1 MKSLR
6 SVLLLCALWV
16 VLVQP
21 GSAQWMFEKKPV
33 AKGSSFEVAEFI
45 PADAQ
50 AVVGFALK
58 GQVDVPGIVS
68 DVKAAAKASGDDD
81 IADMERG
88 LGLPL
93 ERWVRMFNGRGYA
106 ALLSSEPGADAM
118 PSWVLVLQL
127 DRTADFDTWLGGKWK
142 KAYRLKERDAQ
153 GFHIREIQD
162 GTQFGRG
169 GNWFY
174 IASDSQTANRLA
186 VTLSRKAGALADD
199 PLFIKAQSSLTGGA
213 SGIFA
218 YVDGAKVRKTMF
230 KGLEMNPDEPGMRE
244 FAFWDFA
251 VASIDAKT
259 ERGDAFLGFNP
270 DAGPLLTALRKPGRV
285 NGALLDLLPGDQST
299 LFAADAGWVA
309 NTVDTL
315 AGEIPALA
323 MFVGMAYTSL
333 NEYGDF
339 AEAFDGTFV
348 MGANL
353 PDVIAESGR
362 QEMYVKHERG
372 PLVACESNLKN
383 LGTALEMYSTDWS
396 GEYPDSFD
404 KLTPNYLKT
413 IPVCPT
419 KGAKPYTYDLSKPE
433 GQDYPVYLL
442 KCVGHQH
449 ADQGVEADHP
459 QYSGMDGLQE
469 GRTAETKEEVDP
481 NRPVPDKSLEEP
493 SMIVAVP
500 VKSVAEAHNVMV
512 TAVETNRAKPAE
524 QCGSNLE
531 NIGTALQMY
540 ASDHDGEYPSKLS
553 DLTEGYYLYEVPSC
567 PVSKTDTY
575 SETYKL
581 ARGSDDKV
589 TGFSVYCKGHNH
601 PELEA
606 DKPFY
611 SLDEGLQM
619 GPVAE
624 TPHLVPSQPA
634 KGEKQTY
641 TVDQGPKAVLD
652 AETNILRLGYGPK
665 ADALLQDPGAR
676 WSLKPWIADALSW
689 AGNKALYLDYV
700 DLEPMYVK
708 LKQALHQAAGEDDRI
723 AKFMD
728 SLTDRLRPR
737 VGPLQGVSCVK
748 VSEQG
753 LHYRSQGVAST
764 GQFLAGF
771 VFGAVVYIP
780 GNIAESRSQGHLT
793 ACKSNLKNI
802 ATALEMWSTDN
813 DGKYPDSL
821 AELTPNYLRFIPS
834 CPAAKADTYS
844 TTYRKFQREGQ
855 DYGAYEVYC
864 KGHYHAEAGLD
875 EDYPRYNGYDG
886 LVEYDYP
893 EAVEAATPSEDATPA
908 PEGEPDASPA
918 P

>member
-6 SVLLLCALWV
+6 SALLLCALWLV
-16 VLVQP
+16 VAQP

-58 GQVDVPGIVS
+58 GQVDVAGIVS
-68 DVKAAAKASGDDD
+68 DVKAAVKASGDDD
-81 IADMERG
+81 IEDMESE

-93 ERWVRMFNGRGYA
+93 ERLVRMFNGRGYA
-106 ALLSSEPGADAM
+106 ALLRAEPGADAM
-118 PSWVLVLQL
+118 RPWVLVLQL
-127 DRTADFDTWLGGKWK
+127 ERTADFDTWLAESWK
-142 KAYRLKERDAQ
+142 RAGYALKERDAQ
-153 GFHIREIQD
+153 GFHIRELQN
-162 GTQFGRG
+162 GTQLGRG

-174 IASDSQTANRLA
+174 IASDSRTANRLA
-186 VTLSRKAGALADD
+186 VTLSRKTGALADD
-199 PLFIKAQSSLTGGA
+199 PLFIKAQNSLTGGV
-213 SGIFA
+213 SGVFA

-230 KGLEMNPDEPGMRE
+230 EELEMNPDEPGMRE

-251 VASIDAKT
+251 VASIDART

-309 NTVDTL
+309 NTVDSL
-315 AGEIPALA
+315 ADEIPALA

-339 AEAFDGTFV
+339 VEAFDGTFV

-362 QEMYVKHERG
+362 QEMYVKRERG

-383 LGTALEMYSTDWS
+383 IGTALEMYSTDWS

-404 KLTPNYLKT
+404 KLTPNYLRT
-413 IPVCPT
+413 IPMCPT
-419 KGAKPYTYDLSKPE
+419 KDAKPYTYDLSKPE

-449 ADQGVEADHP
+449 ADQGVEVDHP
-459 QYSGMDGLQE
+459 QYSGMEGLLD
-469 GRTAETKEEVDP
+469 GRTEPVKEEVDP
-481 NRPVPDKSLEEP
+481 NRPVPNALLDEP

-500 VKSVAEAHNVMV
+500 VKSVAEAHNVMI
-512 TAVETNRAKPAE
+512 TAVETNRVKPAE
-524 QCGSNLE
+524 QCGTNVE

-540 ASDHDGEYPSKLS
+540 ASDHDGDYPAKLS
-553 DLTEGYYLYEVPSC
+553 DLIEGYYLYEVPTC
-567 PVSKTDTY
+567 PVGKADRY

-581 ARGSDDKV
+581 TRGADDKV

-624 TPHLVPSQPA
+624 TPHPVPSQPA
-634 KGEKQTY
+634 KGEKQSY
-641 TVDQGPKAVLD
+641 AVDQGPKAVLD
-652 AETNILRLGYGPK
+652 ADSNILRLGYGPK
-665 ADALLQDPGAR
+665 AGALLLEPGAR

-689 AGNKALYLDYV
+689 AGNRALYLDYV
-700 DLEPMYVK
+700 DLEPMYAK
-708 LKQALHQAAGEDDRI
+708 LKQAFHQAAGEEDEG
-723 AKFMD
+723 AKFLD
-728 SLTDRLRPR
+728 TLTDRLRPR

-748 VSEQG
+748 VSEHG

-771 VFGAVVYIP
+771 VFGAMVYIP
-780 GNIAESRSQGHLT
+780 GNLTESRAQNHLL

-802 ATALEMWSTDN
+802 GTALEMWASDN
-813 DGKYPDSL
+813 GGKYPDSV
-821 AELTPNYLRFIPS
+821 EKLTPDYLRVIPT

-844 TTYRKFQREGQ
+844 STYHLFERDGQ
-855 DYGAYEVYC
+855 DQTYEVYC
-864 KGHYHAEAGLD
+864 KGHHHAEAGMD

-886 LVEYDYP
+886 LIEYPDPSPVE
-893 EAVEAATPSEDATPA
+893 EATTEDAAPA
-908 PEGEPDASPA
+908 PEGEPEASPT